1 MSSHNMPDFSQ
12 IMKIAQ
18 QVASKIDP
26 PSELKS
32 GRVLSE
38 EEMNRAISS
47 LAKSVTQAVTPEM
60 FDSMNMSGKKKKGNT
75 MAPFKNS
82 KESSKISFI
91 DEPILEETSTITN
104 TNENST
110 HEDETTS
117 TTTSTSTS
125 TSTYMNTTKDI
136 TKNKKKKPRVVE
148 IDSDCSEDIDNS
160 VLRTNDMSFTLT
172 VKLDELYNGTR
183 KKLAIRR
190 QKIGNDRSYFE
201 EKKKLAIKIEPGMME
216 DNVIRFNHLSDEK
229 IGYETGDVVVTL
241 DVEEHPYFMR
251 DGNNLLIEKEI
262 SLSEAYNPVVYI
274 EHLNGK
280 ILKITGEALNV
291 FSDEDTML
299 KKVPG
304 CGMPILG
311 EKNKFGDLFIRF
323 KCVNNTKITPEII
336 DVLTKV
342 FPPLLVIPDVK
353 ESDIVEKQL
362 ENVTESDLEFLES
375 DSDEYDS
382 DEEFTDSESDEE
394 SE

>member
-1 MSSHNMPDFSQ
+1 MDKNQMPDFAQ

-38 EEMNRAISS
+38 DEMNKAISS

-60 FDSMNMSGKKKKGNT
+60 FESMNKPDKKKKGS
-75 MAPFKNS
+75 NS
-82 KESSKISFI
+82 QPQSQLQLPNKKEHSKISFLN
-91 DEPILEETSTITN
+91 EPILEETSNGTT
-104 TNENST
+104 ENIIP
-110 HEDETTS
+110 EDELG
-117 TTTSTSTS
+117 STSAETS
-125 TSTYMNTTKDI
+125 N
-136 TKNKKKKPRVVE
+136 KNKKSKKPRVVE

-160 VLRTNDMSFTLT
+160 AMRTNDMSFTLT
-172 VKLDELYNGTR
+172 VKLEELYNGTR

-190 QKIGNDRSYFE
+190 QKIGNDRTYFE

-262 SLSEAYNPVVYI
+262 SLSEAYNPVVYVQ
-274 EHLNGK
+274 HLNGK
-280 ILKITGEALNV
+280 TLKITGEALNV

-353 ESDIVEKQL
+353 ESDIIEKQL
-362 ENVTESDLEFLES
+362 ECVTESDLEFLES

-382 DEEFTDSESDEE
+382 DEDFSTESDEE

>member
-1 MSSHNMPDFSQ
+1 MPDFSQ
-12 IMKIAQ
+12 IMRIAQ

-32 GRVLSE
+32 GRVLTE
-38 EEMNRAISS
+38 DEMNKAISS

-60 FDSMNMSGKKKKGNT
+60 FQSMAHPDKKKKGHSSL
-75 MAPFKNS
+75 PLKNS
-82 KESSKISFI
+82 KDASKISFV
-91 DEPILEETSTITN
+91 DEPIPEESVSTEDTTPGEESIN
-104 TNENST
+104 TEMS
-110 HEDETTS
+110 D
-117 TTTSTSTS
+117 
-125 TSTYMNTTKDI
+125 KKK
-136 TKNKKKKPRVVE
+136 KNKKTRVVE
-148 IDSDCSEDIDNS
+148 IDSDCSEDIENTAM
-160 VLRTNDMSFTLT
+160 RTNDMSFTLT
-172 VKLDELYNGTR
+172 VKLEELYNGTR

-201 EKKKLAIKIEPGMME
+201 EKKKLAIKIEPGMLE
-216 DNVIRFNHLSDEK
+216 DQVIRFNHLSDEK

-241 DVEEHPYFMR
+241 DVEEHAYFMR
-251 DGNNLLIEKEI
+251 DGNNLLVEKEI
-262 SLSEAYNPVVYI
+262 SLAEAYNPIVYI

-280 ILKITGEALNV
+280 TLRITGEALNV
-291 FSDEDTML
+291 FTDEDTML

-323 KCVNNTKITPEII
+323 KCVNKTKITPEII
-336 DVLTKV
+336 DVLNKV

-353 ESDIVEKQL
+353 ESDIIDKKL
-362 ENVTESDLEFLES
+362 ETVTESDLEFLES

-382 DEEFTDSESDEE
+382 DEEFTDSECDSDCE

>member
-1 MSSHNMPDFSQ
+1 MPDFSQ

-26 PSELKS
+26 PDELKS

-38 EEMNRAISS
+38 DEMNKAISS

-60 FDSMNMSGKKKKGNT
+60 FQSMSRPDKKGNSST
-75 MAPFKNS
+75 SFKNS

-91 DEPILEETSTITN
+91 DEPILEETSAVEN
-104 TNENST
+104 TACA
-110 HEDETTS
+110 DES
-117 TTTSTSTS
+117 VSI
-125 TSTYMNTTKDI
+125 TKDVS
-136 TKNKKKKPRVVE
+136 KNKKSRKSKVVE
-148 IDSDCSEDIDNS
+148 IDSESSDDVDNTS
-160 VLRTNDMSFTLT
+160 MRTSDMSFTLT
-172 VKLDELYNGTR
+172 VKLEELYNGTKR
-183 KKLAIRR
+183 KLAIRR
-190 QKIGNDRSYFE
+190 QKIGDDRSYFE

-262 SLSEAYNPVVYI
+262 SLSEAYNPVVYV

-280 ILKITGEALNV
+280 TLKITGEALDV
-291 FSDEDTML
+291 FSDEDSML
-299 KKVPG
+299 KKVSG

-323 KCVNNTKITPEII
+323 KCVNNTKITPEIVN
-336 DVLTKV
+336 VLTRV
-342 FPPLLVIPDVK
+342 FPPLLVIPNVK
-353 ESDIVEKQL
+353 ESDVVEKQL
-362 ENVTESDLEFLES
+362 ENVTESDLEFLDS

-382 DEEFTDSESDEE
+382 DEEFTDSGSDEE

>member
-1 MSSHNMPDFSQ
+1 MDKNQMPDFAQ

-38 EEMNRAISS
+38 DEMNKAISS

-60 FDSMNMSGKKKKGNT
+60 FESMNKPDKKKKGSNSQT
-75 MAPFKNS
+75 HSQLQLPNKN
-82 KESSKISFI
+82 KEHSKISFL
-91 DEPILEETSTITN
+91 DEPILEETSNGTT
-104 TNENST
+104 ENIIP
-110 HEDETTS
+110 EDELG
-117 TTTSTSTS
+117 STSADTS
-125 TSTYMNTTKDI
+125 N
-136 TKNKKKKPRVVE
+136 KNKKSKKPRVVE

-160 VLRTNDMSFTLT
+160 AMRTNDMSFTLT
-172 VKLDELYNGTR
+172 VKLEELYNGTR

-190 QKIGNDRSYFE
+190 QKIGNDRTYFE

-262 SLSEAYNPVVYI
+262 SLSEAYNPVVYVQ
-274 EHLNGK
+274 HLNGK
-280 ILKITGEALNV
+280 TLKITGEALNV

-353 ESDIVEKQL
+353 ESDIIEKQL
-362 ENVTESDLEFLES
+362 ECVTESDLEFLES

-382 DEEFTDSESDEE
+382 DEEFSTESDEE

>member
-1 MSSHNMPDFSQ
+1 MDKNQMPDFAQ

-38 EEMNRAISS
+38 DEMNKAISS

-60 FDSMNMSGKKKKGNT
+60 FESMNKPDKKKKGS
-75 MAPFKNS
+75 NS
-82 KESSKISFI
+82 QPHSQSQSQLQLPNKHKEHSKISFFN
-91 DEPILEETSTITN
+91 EPILEETSTGT
-104 TNENST
+104 TENIIP
-110 HEDETTS
+110 EDELG
-117 TTTSTSTS
+117 STSAETS
-125 TSTYMNTTKDI
+125 N
-136 TKNKKKKPRVVE
+136 KNKKSKKPRVVE

-160 VLRTNDMSFTLT
+160 AMRTNDMSFTLT
-172 VKLDELYNGTR
+172 VKLEELYNGTR

-190 QKIGNDRSYFE
+190 QKIGNDRTYFE

-262 SLSEAYNPVVYI
+262 SLSEAYNPVVYVQ
-274 EHLNGK
+274 HLNGK
-280 ILKITGEALNV
+280 TLKITGEALNV

-353 ESDIVEKQL
+353 ESDIIEKQL
-362 ENVTESDLEFLES
+362 ECVTESDLEFLES

-382 DEEFTDSESDEE
+382 DEEFSTESDEE